1 MADIGLIV
9 VIAVFLLFPYI
20 IAGCVRLIEYLDT
33 RSKNNGNER

>member
-20 IAGCVRLIEYLDT
+20 IAGCVRLIEYLE
-33 RSKNNGNER
+33 KEQK